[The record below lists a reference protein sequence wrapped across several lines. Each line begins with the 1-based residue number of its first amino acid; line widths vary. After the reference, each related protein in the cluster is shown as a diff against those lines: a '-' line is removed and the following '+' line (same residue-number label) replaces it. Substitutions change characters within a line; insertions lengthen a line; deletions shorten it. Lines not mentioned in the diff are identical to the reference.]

1 MDGPGRGA
9 AYTRHHLCRRP
20 LCPYL
25 ASMEEFALR
34 DLTLRQ
40 LQILWTVAH
49 AGSLTRAAKQLEM
62 RQPSISQ
69 QISKMEHA
77 LGGKLVRFVNNEM
90 RLTPAGEFLVE
101 EAGRI
106 LGAVDHAKAGLS
118 EFFSGERGRIVVGAL
133 PSLARNILMPT
144 FASLLEAKAG
154 YVIDI
159 VEMTPREAIEQLHGR
174 MIDMALISGYA
185 AATRLSSGLK
195 HVVLMEDAHY
205 LAVPRDVADLTELAE
220 PERELSPRDWDILN
234 RTMRYAFASE
244 HTDRMSSWYEQLL
257 PASRMLA
264 RCRSF
269 ESALAFVEMG
279 LGTAIVPELAVH
291 QNGRALFDVALYS
304 VPLPARK
311 TLLVAPD
318 HYFGL
323 PHLKAFVAA
332 YNDCAPRLG
341 RPEARPAPLF
351 ATRRLGTEATDV
363 ASLVGD
369 AP

>member
-1 MDGPGRGA
+1 MDDFSA
-9 AYTRHHLCRRP
+9 
-20 LCPYL
+20 
-25 ASMEEFALR
+25 R

-77 LGGKLVRFVNNEM
+77 LGGKLVKFVNNEM
-90 RLTPAGEFLVE
+90 RLTPAGEFLVD

-106 LGAVDHAKAGLS
+106 LGSVDRAKAGLS
-118 EFFSGERGRIVVGAL
+118 EFFTGQRGRIVVGAL

-144 FASLLEAKAG
+144 FARLLAQKSG
-154 YVIDI
+154 FVLDI
-159 VEMTPREAIEQLHGR
+159 VEMPPREAIEQLHGR
-174 MIDMALISGYA
+174 MIDMALISSYA
-185 AATRLSSGLK
+185 AATRLASGLR
-195 HVVLMEDAHY
+195 HVVLVEDAQF
-205 LAVPRDVADLTELAE
+205 LAVPRSMPDLSEVSDPETDLAE
-220 PERELSPRDWDILN
+220 RDRELLN
-234 RTMRYAFASE
+234 STVRYAFGSE
-244 HTDRMSSWYEQLL
+244 HSDRVNMWYEQLL
-257 PASRMLA
+257 PNSRMLA
-264 RCRSF
+264 RCRGF

-291 QNGRALFDVALYS
+291 QNGRPLFDVTLYS

-323 PHLKAFVAA
+323 PHLKAFLAA
-332 YNDCAPRLG
+332 FSECASGLPR
-341 RPEARPAPLF
+341 PQARSAPLF
-351 ATRRLGTEATDV
+351 AARRLSADV
-363 ASLVGD
+363 LDPPSVLAS
-369 AP
+369 AQ

>member
-1 MDGPGRGA
+1 MDDFDA
-9 AYTRHHLCRRP
+9 Q
-20 LCPYL
+20 
-25 ASMEEFALR
+25 

-69 QISKMEHA
+69 QLSKMEKT

-90 RLTPAGEFLVE
+90 RLTPAGEFLVA

-106 LGAVDHAKAGLS
+106 LGAVDAAKAGLS
-118 EFFSGERGRIVVGAL
+118 DFFSGERGRIVVGAL
-133 PSLARNILMPT
+133 PSLTRNILMPT
-144 FASLLEAKAG
+144 FARLLEAKAG

-159 VEMTPREAIEQLHGR
+159 VEMTPREAIEQLNGR

-185 AATRLSSGLK
+185 VATRLSAGLR
-195 HVVLMEDAHY
+195 HVVLAEDAQY
-205 LAVPRDVADLTELAE
+205 LAVPRGVADLSDIEE
-220 PERELSPRDWDILN
+220 PERELSESDWDILN
-234 RTMRYAFASE
+234 RTIRYAFASE
-244 HTDRMSSWYEQLL
+244 HTDRVNAWYEQLL
-257 PASRMLA
+257 PSNRVLA

-291 QNGRALFDVALYS
+291 QNGRPLFDVTLYS
-304 VPLPARK
+304 VPLPPRK

-318 HYFGL
+318 HYFAL
-323 PHLKAFVAA
+323 PHVKAFIAA
-332 YNDCAPRLG
+332 YGKCSAALLYPQS
-341 RPEARPAPLF
+341 RPAPLF
-351 ATRRLGTEATDV
+351 ATARLRAEPPGV
-363 ASLVGD
+363 AAGVAD
-369 AP
+369 AL

>member
-1 MDGPGRGA
+1 
-9 AYTRHHLCRRP
+9 
-20 LCPYL
+20 
-25 ASMEEFALR
+25 MEDFSLR

-69 QISKMEHA
+69 QISKMESA

-90 RLTPAGEFLVE
+90 RLTPAGEYLVE

-106 LGAVDHAKAGLS
+106 LGLVDEAKAGLT
-118 EFFSGERGRIVVGAL
+118 EFFSGERGRIVIGAL

-144 FASLLEAKAG
+144 FAALLEAKAG

-185 AATRLSSGLK
+185 AATRLSAGLR
-195 HVVLMEDAHY
+195 HVVLMEDAQY
-205 LAVPRDVADLTELAE
+205 LAVPPGIADLTDVKE
-220 PERELSPRDWDILN
+220 PEKELSPRDWSVLN
-234 RTMRYAFASE
+234 RTIRYAFASE
-244 HTDRMSSWYEQLL
+244 HSDRVNMWYEQLL
-257 PASRMLA
+257 PENRVLA

-291 QNGRALFDVALYS
+291 QNGRPLFNVVLYS
-304 VPLPARK
+304 VPLPPRK

-318 HYFGL
+318 HYFNL
-323 PHLKAFVAA
+323 PHVKAFVAA
-332 YNDCAPRLG
+332 YNKCSTQLG
-341 RPEARPAPLF
+341 RPKARPAPQF
-351 ATRRLGTEATDV
+351 AARRLV
-363 ASLVGD
+363 SD
-369 AP
+369 APDIATLATNLP

>member
-1 MDGPGRGA
+1 MDDFDP
-9 AYTRHHLCRRP
+9 H
-20 LCPYL
+20 
-25 ASMEEFALR
+25 

-69 QISKMEHA
+69 QISKMERT

-133 PSLARNILMPT
+133 PSLARNVLMPT
-144 FASLLEAKAG
+144 LACLLEAKAG
-154 YVIDI
+154 YVVDI
-159 VEMTPREAIEQLHGR
+159 VEMTPREAIEQLNGR

-185 AATRLSSGLK
+185 AATRLSAGLR
-195 HVVLMEDAHY
+195 HVVLMEDAQY
-205 LAVPRDVADLTELAE
+205 LAVPRCIADLTEIAE
-220 PERELSPRDWDILN
+220 PERDLSSRDWDILN
-234 RTMRYAFASE
+234 RTIRYAFASE
-244 HTDRMSSWYEQLL
+244 HSDRVNMWYEQLL
-257 PASRMLA
+257 PSNRMLA

-291 QNGRALFDVALYS
+291 QNGRPLFDIALYS

-318 HYFGL
+318 HYFNL
-323 PHLKAFVAA
+323 PHLKAFIAA
-332 YNDCAPRLG
+332 YNKCAPTLA
-341 RPEARPAPLF
+341 RPEVRPTPLF
-351 ATRRLGTEATDV
+351 ATKRLGAEIPHV
-363 ASLVGD
+363 ASLTPDV
-369 AP
+369 P

>member
-1 MDGPGRGA
+1 
-9 AYTRHHLCRRP
+9 
-20 LCPYL
+20 
-25 ASMEEFALR
+25 MEDFSLR

-69 QISKMEHA
+69 QISKMENA

-90 RLTPAGEFLVE
+90 RLTPAGEYLVD

-106 LGAVDHAKAGLS
+106 LGAVDEAKAGLS

-133 PSLARNILMPT
+133 PSLARNLLMPT
-144 FASLLEAKAG
+144 FACLLEAKAG

-174 MIDMALISGYA
+174 MIDIALISGYA
-185 AATRLSSGLK
+185 AATRLSAGLR
-195 HVVLMEDAHY
+195 HVVLMEDAQF
-205 LAVPRDVADLTELAE
+205 LAVPPGIADLTNVAD
-220 PERELSPRDWDILN
+220 PERELSPHDWSALN
-234 RTMRYAFASE
+234 RTVRYAFASE
-244 HTDRMSSWYEQLL
+244 HSDRVNTWYEQLL
-257 PASRMLA
+257 PDNRVLA

-291 QNGRALFDVALYS
+291 QNGRPLFDVALYS
-304 VPLPARK
+304 VPLPPRK

-318 HYFGL
+318 HHFNL
-323 PHLKAFVAA
+323 PHVKAFIAA
-332 YNDCAPRLG
+332 YNKCAVKLA
-341 RPEARPAPLF
+341 RPQARPAPLF
-351 ATRRLGTEATDV
+351 AARRLALEAPDV
-363 ASLVGD
+363 ATLASNLL
-369 AP
+369 

>member
-1 MDGPGRGA
+1 MDDFDP
-9 AYTRHHLCRRP
+9 H
-20 LCPYL
+20 
-25 ASMEEFALR
+25 

-69 QISKMEHA
+69 QISKMERT
-77 LGGKLVRFVNNEM
+77 LGGKLVRFVNSEM

-106 LGAVDHAKAGLS
+106 LGAVDHAKAGLT
-118 EFFSGERGRIVVGAL
+118 EFFSGERGKIVVGAL

-144 FASLLEAKAG
+144 LARLLEAKAG

-159 VEMTPREAIEQLHGR
+159 VEMTPREAIEQLNGR
-174 MIDMALISGYA
+174 MIDMALISSYA
-185 AATRLSSGLK
+185 PAPRLAAGLK
-195 HVVLMEDAHY
+195 HIELMEDAQY
-205 LAVPRDVADLTELAE
+205 LAVPRDLVDLSEIEE
-220 PERELSPRDWDILN
+220 PEQELKPRDWDILN

-244 HTDRMSSWYEQLL
+244 HSDRVNAWYEQLL
-257 PASRMLA
+257 PRNRVVA

-291 QNGRALFDVALYS
+291 QYGRQLFDIALYS
-304 VPLPARK
+304 VPLPPRK

-323 PHLKAFVAA
+323 PHLKAFIAA
-332 YNDCAPRLG
+332 YNKCLPDLG
-341 RPEARPAPLF
+341 RPQARSAPLF
-351 ATRRLGTEATDV
+351 ATKRLQSAPQHV
-363 ASLVGD
+363 ASIVP
-369 AP
+369 ATPSS

>member
-1 MDGPGRGA
+1 MDD
-9 AYTRHHLCRRP
+9 
-20 LCPYL
+20 
-25 ASMEEFALR
+25 FALR

-77 LGGKLVRFVNNEM
+77 LGGKLVKFVNNEM

-106 LGAVDHAKAGLS
+106 LGAVDSAKAGWS
-118 EFFSGERGRIVVGAL
+118 EFFTGQRGRIVVGAL

-144 FASLLEAKAG
+144 FARLLQQKGG
-154 YVIDI
+154 YVLDI
-159 VEMTPREAIEQLHGR
+159 VEMPPREAIEQLHGR

-185 AATRLSSGLK
+185 AATRLSTGLR
-195 HVVLMEDAHY
+195 HVVLLEDAQF
-205 LAVPRDVADLTELAE
+205 LAVPRGMPDLSDVSDPETELGARD
-220 PERELSPRDWDILN
+220 RELLQ
-234 RTMRYAFASE
+234 RTVRYAFGSE
-244 HTDRMSSWYEQLL
+244 HSDRVNMWYEQLL
-257 PASRMLA
+257 PNSRMIA

-291 QNGRALFDVALYS
+291 QSGRPMFDVALYA
-304 VPLPARK
+304 VPLPTRK

-323 PHLKAFVAA
+323 PHLKAFLAA
-332 YNDCAPRLG
+332 FSDCSSGLPRPNV
-341 RPEARPAPLF
+341 RPVPLF
-351 ATRRLGTEATDV
+351 AAQRLTADALDAATL
-363 ASLVGD
+363 AAN

>member
-1 MDGPGRGA
+1 MD
-9 AYTRHHLCRRP
+9 
-20 LCPYL
+20 
-25 ASMEEFALR
+25 EFSLR

-49 AGSLTRAAKQLEM
+49 TGSLTRAAKQLEM

-77 LGGKLVRFVNNEM
+77 LGGKLMRFVNNEM

-118 EFFSGERGRIVVGAL
+118 EFFAGERGRIVVGAL

-144 FASLLEAKAG
+144 FARLLQQKSG
-154 YVIDI
+154 YVLDI

-174 MIDMALISGYA
+174 MIDMALISAYA
-185 AATRLSSGLK
+185 AATRLSAGLR
-195 HVVLMEDAHY
+195 HTVLVEDAQF
-205 LAVPRDVADLTELAE
+205 LAAPRGLPDLTDIVDPEKELSAHD
-220 PERELSPRDWDILN
+220 RELLN
-234 RTMRYAFASE
+234 STVRYAFASE
-244 HTDRMSSWYEQLL
+244 HTDRVNMWYEQLL
-257 PASRMLA
+257 PNSRMLA

-291 QNGRALFDVALYS
+291 QNGRPLFDVTLYS
-304 VPLPARK
+304 VPLPHRK

-318 HYFGL
+318 HYFAL
-323 PHLKAFVAA
+323 PHLKAFLGAFA
-332 YNDCAPRLG
+332 DCSSSLA
-341 RPEARPAPLF
+341 RPEARPVPHF
-351 ATRRLGTEATDV
+351 AAKRLAHEA
-363 ASLVGD
+363 GD
-369 AP
+369 AIALGNTP

>member
-1 MDGPGRGA
+1 
-9 AYTRHHLCRRP
+9 
-20 LCPYL
+20 
-25 ASMEEFALR
+25 MEDFDPH

-69 QISKMEHA
+69 QISKMERT

-90 RLTPAGEFLVE
+90 RLTPAGEYLVG

-106 LGAVDHAKAGLS
+106 LGAVDQAKAGLA

-133 PSLARNILMPT
+133 PSLARNLLMPA
-144 FASLLEAKAG
+144 FSCLLESKEG

-159 VEMTPREAIEQLHGR
+159 VEMTPREAIEQLNGR
-174 MIDMALISGYA
+174 MIDMALISSYA
-185 AATRLSSGLK
+185 AATRLSAGLR
-195 HVVLMEDAHY
+195 HVELMEDAQY
-205 LAVPRDVADLTELAE
+205 LAVPRGVADLTDIDV
-220 PERELSPRDWDILN
+220 PERQLSDEDWDILN
-234 RTMRYAFASE
+234 RTIRYAFASE
-244 HTDRMSSWYEQLL
+244 HTDRVNAWYEQLL
-257 PASRMLA
+257 PSNRVLA

-291 QNGRALFDVALYS
+291 QNGRPLFDITLYS
-304 VPLPARK
+304 VPLPPRI

-318 HYFGL
+318 HYFTL
-323 PHLKAFVAA
+323 PHLKAFIAA
-332 YNDCAPRLG
+332 FNKCAPNLAH
-341 RPEARPAPLF
+341 PPARSTPLF
-351 ATRRLGTEATDV
+351 AAKRLVTGAPHIKALADV
-363 ASLVGD
+363 
-369 AP
+369 P